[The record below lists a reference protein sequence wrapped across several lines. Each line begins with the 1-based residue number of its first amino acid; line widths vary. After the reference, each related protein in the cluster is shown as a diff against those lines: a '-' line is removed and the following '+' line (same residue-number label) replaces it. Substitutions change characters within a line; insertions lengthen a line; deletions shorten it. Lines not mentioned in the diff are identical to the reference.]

1 LGAFLLGIINNALT
15 LVQISPFWQLA
26 AQGLLI
32 LLAVVIDAAISRRLR
47 RITARGMG
55 VGS

>member
-1 LGAFLLGIINNALT
+1 
-15 LVQISPFWQLA
+15 VQISPFWQLA

-47 RITARGMG
+47 RMTARA
-55 VGS
+55 SR